1 MIGIDELVTQLKS
14 SLVSLGTKAV
24 MSYLDVQ
31 APVFSRIPFVRWII
45 KYFCERFL
53 TFITDSAELGAYYV
67 YIEAHCREQA
77 VAFSDAC
84 LAYEKAKGT
93 PDEKLKLEARLA
105 AARKLI
111 SLRQ

>member
-1 MIGIDELVTQLKS
+1 MIGIDELISQLKS
-14 SLVSLGTKAV
+14 SLVSLGNKAV

-31 APVFSRIPFVRWII
+31 APVFSRIPLLRSII
-45 KYFCERFL
+45 SYLVTKFL
-53 TFITDSAELGAYYV
+53 TFVTDSAELAAYYG
-67 YIEAHCREQA
+67 YIETHCREQA

-93 PDEKLKLEARLA
+93 PDEKIKLEARLA